1 MTSIQV
7 YSDGACSG
15 NPGSGGWGAVI
26 LYPNDYV
33 ELSGGEQATTNNR
46 MELLGAIEALTHIQ
60 NRDRSLPIT
69 ITTDSQYVKNGITL
83 WIQNWKKNGWKTS
96 TKSPVKNQ
104 DLWQR
109 LDLLNHQLKP
119 EWRWIKGHAGHQ
131 YNERCDILAV
141 NARDQVI

>member
-1 MTSIQV
+1 MRLKRLPTSKI
-7 YSDGACSG
+7 
-15 NPGSGGWGAVI
+15 VI
-26 LYPNDYV
+26 DRYP
-33 ELSGGEQATTNNR
+33 LQSP
-46 MELLGAIEALTHIQ
+46 
-60 NRDRSLPIT
+60 PIASMSKWYYPVDT
-69 ITTDSQYVKNGITL
+69 KL
-83 WIQNWKKNGWKTS
+83 EKNGWKTS